1 MFSLASRHASDT
13 LTFSLNISTGIAI
26 RSCDTYVI
34 VHSCNKRSHYLP
46 KTVLKKASL
55 LFRCLVNIA
64 YGIYFANTRKF
75 IFFCL
80 EPETPYTICI
90 FIKKNW
96 KPVYLK
102 IILNDIRVPCIEGS
116 SIGQIYIAKR
126 KWK

>member
-46 KTVLKKASL
+46 KTVLEKASL
-55 LFRCLVNIA
+55 LFRCLVNIT
-64 YGIYFANTRKF
+64 YRIYFANTRKF
-75 IFFCL
+75 IFFRL
-80 EPETPYTICI
+80 EPKTLYTACI

-102 IILNDIRVPCIEGS
+102 IILNDIRVPCIKGS
-116 SIGQIYIAKR
+116 SIGKIYTAKR